1 MENSVIKILP
11 LPKEPG
17 EVEAPVNVYYP
28 ATTSKN
34 LLDKNIL
41 ATIQYRPE
49 SGADDYCDEQ
59 ALEVNLPCLSSTPY
73 QEIWYAPHSVSQG
86 HRGNISYRHSQD
98 VLFGAITL
106 NESDFS
112 SLEDCTF
119 QCYREILNLI
129 HELGYS
135 SLLRL
140 WNYFS
145 DINSEAEEI
154 ERYKSFCVGRHKAF
168 SIIPDFERYL
178 TAASAIGAHSES
190 TFLVYFIAAKNPGV
204 QIENPRQISAFHYPD
219 QYGPRSPSFTRAML
233 KNWRNVSQL
242 FISGTASIV
251 GHKTLHEGN
260 VLQQLEETFK
270 NLQSLI
276 DHVREVHQLGIRK
289 LDEIS
294 SLKVYVRHKQHYP
307 LIEENMKQYI
317 NKDVPVLFLHG
328 EICRDDLLVEIEGL
342 ANISR

>member
-17 EVEAPVNVYYP
+17 EIEAPVNVYYP

-49 SGADDYCDEQ
+49 SGADDYCAEQ
-59 ALEVNLPCLSSTPY
+59 ALEVNLPCLSSTPC

-86 HRGNISYRHSQD
+86 CRGNISYRHSQD

-119 QCYREILNLI
+119 HCYREILNLI

-178 TAASAIGAHSES
+178 TAASAIGAHSKS

-219 QYGPRSPSFTRAML
+219 QYGPKSPSFTRAML

-242 FISGTASIV
+242 FISLVIKRYT
-251 GHKTLHEGN
+251 
-260 VLQQLEETFK
+260 
-270 NLQSLI
+270 
-276 DHVREVHQLGIRK
+276 
-289 LDEIS
+289 
-294 SLKVYVRHKQHYP
+294 KVMYCSNWTKRLRTCKV
-307 LIEENMKQYI
+307 
-317 NKDVPVLFLHG
+317 
-328 EICRDDLLVEIEGL
+328 
-342 ANISR
+342 